1 MRLIQDMIEQH
12 IVMYWY
18 MQENLTYLLAIISAL
33 INSDPSCVSTRRKPV
48 TMVMA
53 TILWKNWLALCHVQL
68 SAC

>member
-12 IVMYWY
+12 KLYIVMYWY

-33 INSDPSCVSTRRKPV
+33 INSDPSCVSTRRRKRV

-53 TILWKNWLALCHVQL
+53 TIL
-68 SAC
+68 